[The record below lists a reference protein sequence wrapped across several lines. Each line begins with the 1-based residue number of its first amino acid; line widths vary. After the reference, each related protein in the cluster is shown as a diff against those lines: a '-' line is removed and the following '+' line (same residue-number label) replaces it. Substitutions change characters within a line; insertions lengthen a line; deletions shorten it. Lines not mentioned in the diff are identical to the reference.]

1 MYRRPGPLQGDNRW
15 KGKMRTRLLP
25 LRSVQTFLRRQENY
39 GPGVEGVAQLVERRT
54 FNPQVVGSTPTAL
67 IDVR

>member
-1 MYRRPGPLQGDNRW
+1 
-15 KGKMRTRLLP
+15 MRTRLLP